1 MADILYVLIFYHYHH
16 HAHYIY
22 MYWQKASH
30 RMLLVSNVTYP
41 IRLHEKFVTMEII
54 TIVKLSS
61 CDDFDLWYNSPQGS
75 RGGVGAHD
83 GVTGDLGCTPDK
95 N

>member
-22 MYWQKASH
+22 MYSQKASH
-30 RMLLVSNVTYP
+30 RMLLMSNHRKATWE
-41 IRLHEKFVTMEII
+41 IFTMEII
-54 TIVKLSS
+54 TTVKLSI
-61 CDDFDLWYNSPQGS
+61 CDDFDPWYNSPQGS

-83 GVTGDLGCTPDK
+83 GVTDRGDSGCTPD
-95 N
+95 NN